1 MATSSSSSSP
11 LPLNTMVHMLTIKL
25 TSSNYLLWRN
35 QFIPLLTSQDL
46 LGFLDGSVPAPSP
59 KVIGSNSITQVNPA
73 YTSWLTTDQ
82 TLLNL
87 LYSSLTKESMN
98 PRLENS
104 NSKMSFNDAARLEI
118 RSRIFS
124 TLQMALRSTGGNW
137 LSHRRFESPLVL
149 ERLRPKSTK
158 SRKPKPSTA
167 STSKS
172 SPSSLVYCQ
181 ICDKEGYLAK
191 RYWTF
196 LNLKKKQ
203 SANLAEAFAACSIP
217 DSNDSEWYLDFGATP
232 HLTNDPDG
240 VDVPTIYSGNEWVMD
255 RVIRVV
261 LGVNKCE
268 NGLYVLDQ
276 NHHALASIVSS
287 NKLCLYSLVAC
298 STRPP

>member
-1 MATSSSSSSP
+1 MLSQPP
-11 LPLNTMVHMLTIKL
+11 LPSFADI
-25 TSSNYLLWRN
+25 
-35 QFIPLLTSQDL
+35 IPK
-46 LGFLDGSVPAPSP
+46 A
-59 KVIGSNSITQVNPA
+59 
-73 YTSWLTTDQ
+73 
-82 TLLNL
+82 
-87 LYSSLTKESMN
+87 
-98 PRLENS
+98 
-104 NSKMSFNDAARLEI
+104 
-118 RSRIFS
+118 
-124 TLQMALRSTGGNW
+124 
-137 LSHRRFESPLVL
+137 LSHEIFERSLYQQSINSAFYTQWNNST
-149 ERLRPKSTK
+149 RPKSTK
-158 SRKPKPSTA
+158 SSKPKPSTA

-240 VDVPTIYSGNEWVMD
+240 VDVPTIYSGNEWVMVSNGQSLSISHTGSISTLVPQSSLFLSNVLVVPGIKKKLISISQLTKDNNCCVIFSPSGFTIQD